1 MRKIFPYFC
10 NKKCQLFSQTKVTF
24 RSWDYTI
31 IMLVE
36 RERVT
41 LNLGTGWGNYC
52 PPAPLVTSPLPGRST
67 CHQGFCVC
75 QDRCKLLL

>member
-52 PPAPLVTSPLPGRST
+52 PRPPSHRGPVGQLVTKVFVSVKT
-67 CHQGFCVC
+67 DANYC
-75 QDRCKLLL
+75 